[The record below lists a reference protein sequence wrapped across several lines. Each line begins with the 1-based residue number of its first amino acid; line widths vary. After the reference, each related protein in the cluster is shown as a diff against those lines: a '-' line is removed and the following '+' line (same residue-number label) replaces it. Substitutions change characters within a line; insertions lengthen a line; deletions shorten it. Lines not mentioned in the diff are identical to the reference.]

1 MTTGN
6 GFRRFGISVAAAA
19 AGTIVAI
26 FTTGLLFAFHS
37 VGSANARYAEGEAIG
52 GVIYAALFIPWY
64 MLPVWLFVLLPLCLF
79 VPATAV
85 VCRPS
90 FAAACGAFAAVVAV
104 AAVSILPGARMPT
117 AFYVLAAV
125 TAASSFYTGA
135 ALIRRTPPRPN
146 HLTGRCSEPLAPPR
160 SHFQ

>member
-1 MTTGN
+1 MTTGD
-6 GFRRFGISVAAAA
+6 GFRRLGISVAATA

-37 VGSANARYAEGEAIG
+37 VGSVDARYAEGEAIG
-52 GVIYAALFIPWY
+52 GVIFAALFIPWY

-79 VPATAV
+79 LPATAV
-85 VCRPS
+85 VCRPGL
-90 FAAACGAFAAVVAV
+90 AAACGAFAAFVAV
-104 AAVSILPGARMPT
+104 AAVSILPGAGMPI

-135 ALIRRTPPRPN
+135 ALIRRIPPRQN
-146 HLTGRCSEPLAPPR
+146 I
-160 SHFQ
+160 